1 MSDSE
6 HIDSILK
13 SWPYEPSTLSVRIR
27 KGDDGREVLQMRL
40 DLGLLQLETTGRP
53 DRTRPGGKET
63 YLDYLLDLESRW
75 EPADASVDEVTDEEE
90 AGEVGDEVTAAIPDF
105 SPEPEV
111 EPASG
116 FTMDEEQCREADR
129 EFVQYYHRRLC
140 WLAMREFAKAMHDAD
155 HTLRLMDFCRDHSPD
170 EEWTMSHE
178 QYRPFVLFHRTQ
190 AAALAQLESSN
201 GAEAS
206 VEAINAGLES
216 IKEVFVEHEAEE
228 EYEADELVARLVEMR
243 EGLRKQ
249 FDVGST
255 LEEQLRDAVAN
266 EKYELAARL
275 RDELAQR
282 RGH

>member
-1 MSDSE
+1 MSDQE
-6 HIDSILK
+6 HIDHILK

-27 KGDDGREVLQMRL
+27 PGADGRDKLQMRL
-40 DLGLLQLETTGRP
+40 DLGLLQLETEGRP
-53 DRTRPGGKET
+53 DGTRPGGKNT

-75 EPADASVDEVTDEEE
+75 EPGATPAAEASSEPPEFDSSEEE
-90 AGEVGDEVTAAIPDF
+90 GEATPVAD
-105 SPEPEV
+105 
-111 EPASG
+111 G
-116 FTMDEEQCREADR
+116 FTMDEKQCSEADR

-140 WLAMREFAKAMHDAD
+140 WLAMREFTKAMLDAD

-190 AAALAQLESSN
+190 AAALAQLEAGK

-206 VEAINAGLES
+206 VEAINDGLEL
-216 IKEVFVEHEAEE
+216 IKEVFVDHEAEE
-228 EYEADELVARLVEMR
+228 EYEGDELVVRLVEMR

-249 FDVGST
+249 FDVGNT

-266 EKYELAARL
+266 EKYELAAKL

>member
-1 MSDSE
+1 MSDQDPE
-6 HIDSILK
+6 HIDHILQ

-27 KGDDGREVLQMRL
+27 PGADGRDKLQMRL
-40 DLGLLQLETTGRP
+40 DLGLLQLETEGRP
-53 DRTRPGGKET
+53 DGTRPGGKNS
-63 YLDYLLDLESRW
+63 YLDYLIDLESRW
-75 EPADASVDEVTDEEE
+75 EPGARSEEEGDSDSDEVDANQEGE
-90 AGEVGDEVTAAIPDF
+90 AESPGDDRFRMNAK
-105 SPEPEV
+105 
-111 EPASG
+111 
-116 FTMDEEQCREADR
+116 QCGEADR

-140 WLAMREFAKAMHDAD
+140 WLAMREFTKAMVDAD

-190 AAALAQLESSN
+190 AAALAQLEAGK

-206 VEAINAGLES
+206 VEAINEGLEQ

-228 EYEADELVARLVEMR
+228 EYESDELVTRLVEMR

-249 FDVGST
+249 FDVGNT

-266 EKYELAARL
+266 EKYELAAKL

>member
-1 MSDSE
+1 MSDQE

-27 KGDDGREVLQMRL
+27 QGGDGRDVLQMRL
-40 DLGLLQLETTGRP
+40 DLGLLQLETAGRP
-53 DRTRPGGKET
+53 DGTRPGGKNT
-63 YLDYLLDLESRW
+63 YLDYLLDLEAKW
-75 EPADASVDEVTDEEE
+75 VPDEATDESAVDDEPDEE
-90 AGEVGDEVTAAIPDF
+90 IEEIVVDIPDF
-105 SPEPEV
+105 DPEAQIE
-111 EPASG
+111 AIDG
-116 FTMDEEQCREADR
+116 FTMTEEQCREADR

-140 WLAMREFAKAMHDAD
+140 WLAMREFANAMHDAD

-190 AAALAQLESSN
+190 AAALAQLELGK

-206 VEAINAGLES
+206 VEAINDGLEK
-216 IKEVFVEHEAEE
+216 IKEVFVEHEAED
-228 EYEADELVARLVEMR
+228 EYEGDELVARLVEMR

-249 FDVGST
+249 FDVGNT
-255 LEEQLRDAVAN
+255 LEEQLREAVEN
-266 EKYELAARL
+266 ERYELAAKL

>member
-1 MSDSE
+1 MSDQE
-6 HIDSILK
+6 HIDHILK

-27 KGDDGREVLQMRL
+27 QGADGRDVLQMRL
-40 DLGLLQLETTGRP
+40 DLGLLQLETAGRP
-53 DRTRPGGKET
+53 DGTRPGGKNT
-63 YLDYLLDLESRW
+63 YLDHLLDLESRW
-75 EPADASVDEVTDEEE
+75 EPSAAAPEEPDVEASESPDFEADEE
-90 AGEVGDEVTAAIPDF
+90 DEIASAAAD
-105 SPEPEV
+105 
-111 EPASG
+111 G

-140 WLAMREFAKAMHDAD
+140 WLAMREFTKAMIDAD

-190 AAALAQLESSN
+190 AAALSQLESGK

-206 VEAINAGLES
+206 VEAINDGLEK
-216 IKEVFVEHEAEE
+216 IKEVFVEHEAED
-228 EYEADELVARLVEMR
+228 EYEGDELVARLVEMR

-249 FDVGST
+249 FDVGNT

-266 EKYELAARL
+266 EKYELAAKL

>member
-1 MSDSE
+1 MSDQEPE
-6 HIDSILK
+6 HIDHILQ

-27 KGDDGREVLQMRL
+27 QGADGRDKLQMRL
-40 DLGLLQLETTGRP
+40 DLGLLQLETEGRP
-53 DRTRPGGKET
+53 DGTRPGGKNT
-63 YLDYLLDLESRW
+63 YLDYLIDLESRW
-75 EPADASVDEVTDEEE
+75 EPGSPAEAESDA
-90 AGEVGDEVTAAIPDF
+90 PDF
-105 SPEPEV
+105 DANQEGE
-111 EPASG
+111 AATQANDR
-116 FTMDEEQCREADR
+116 FRMNTKQCGEADR

-140 WLAMREFAKAMHDAD
+140 WLAMREFTKAMIDAD

-190 AAALAQLESSN
+190 AAALAQLEAGK

-206 VEAINAGLES
+206 VEAINQGLEQ

-228 EYEADELVARLVEMR
+228 EYESDELVTRLVEMR

-266 EKYELAARL
+266 EKYELAAKL

>member
-1 MSDSE
+1 MSDQE
-6 HIDSILK
+6 HIDHILK
-13 SWPYEPSTLSVRIR
+13 SWPYEPATLSVRIR
-27 KGDDGREVLQMRL
+27 QGADGRDVLQMRL

-53 DRTRPGGKET
+53 DGARPGGKDT
-63 YLDYLLDLESRW
+63 YLDHLIDLESRW
-75 EPADASVDEVTDEEE
+75 EPGEEVQTASETPDFDASDEAEE
-90 AGEVGDEVTAAIPDF
+90 TAL
-105 SPEPEV
+105 
-111 EPASG
+111 PADR
-116 FTMDEEQCREADR
+116 FRMNEEQCREADR

-140 WLAMREFAKAMHDAD
+140 WLAMREFTKAMVDAD

-190 AAALAQLESSN
+190 AAALAELEASK

-206 VEAINAGLES
+206 VEAINQGLEQ
-216 IKEVFVEHEAEE
+216 IREVFVEHEAEE
-228 EYEADELVARLVEMR
+228 EYESDELVTRLVEMR

-255 LEEQLRDAVAN
+255 LEERLREAVAD
-266 EKYELAARL
+266 EKYELAAKL

>member
-1 MSDSE
+1 MSDNE
-6 HIDSILK
+6 HIDDILN

-27 KGDDGREVLQMRL
+27 KGRDGRDVLQMRL
-40 DLGLLQLETTGRP
+40 DLGMLQLETAGRP
-53 DRTRPGGKET
+53 DGTRPGGKET
-63 YLDYLLDLESRW
+63 YLDYLLAELAKHNKHVPEG
-75 EPADASVDEVTDEEE
+75 EEE
-90 AGEVGDEVTAAIPDF
+90 SEA
-105 SPEPEV
+105 
-111 EPASG
+111 G

-140 WLAMREFAKAMHDAD
+140 WLAMREFTNAMNDAD

-190 AAALAQLESSN
+190 AAALAELEAGK

-216 IKEVFVEHEAEE
+216 MKAVFVEHEAEE
-228 EYEADELVARLVEMR
+228 EYEADELVTRLVEMR

-249 FDVGST
+249 FDVGNT

-266 EKYELAARL
+266 EKYELAAKL
-275 RDELAQR
+275 RDELARR

>member
-1 MSDSE
+1 MSDQEPE
-6 HIDSILK
+6 HIDHILK

-27 KGDDGREVLQMRL
+27 QGADGRDKLQMRL
-40 DLGLLQLETTGRP
+40 DLGLLQLETEGRP
-53 DRTRPGGKET
+53 DGTRPGGKNT
-63 YLDYLLDLESRW
+63 YLDHLLDLESRW
-75 EPADASVDEVTDEEE
+75 EPGSAEEQKSDAPDFDANEEE
-90 AGEVGDEVTAAIPDF
+90 GE
-105 SPEPEV
+105 EPS
-111 EPASG
+111 EPADG
-116 FTMDEEQCREADR
+116 FRMNEEHCREADR

-140 WLAMREFAKAMHDAD
+140 WLAMREFSKAIVDAD

-190 AAALAQLESSN
+190 AAALAQLEAGK

-206 VEAINAGLES
+206 VEAINDGLER
-216 IKEVFVEHEAEE
+216 IKEVFLEHEADE
-228 EYEADELVARLVEMR
+228 EYENDELVTRLVEMR

-266 EKYELAARL
+266 EKYELAAKL

>member
-1 MSDSE
+1 MSAQEPE
-6 HIDSILK
+6 HIDHILQ

-27 KGDDGREVLQMRL
+27 PGADGRDKLQMRL
-40 DLGLLQLETTGRP
+40 DLGLLQLETEGRP
-53 DRTRPGGKET
+53 DGTRPGGKAT
-63 YLDYLLDLESRW
+63 YLDYLIDLESRW
-75 EPADASVDEVTDEEE
+75 EPGSGVEEE
-90 AGEVGDEVTAAIPDF
+90 A
-105 SPEPEV
+105 EPEG
-111 EPASG
+111 EAPEFDG
-116 FTMDEEQCREADR
+116 NQEEEEEAAAPTNDRFRMNSKQCGEADR

-140 WLAMREFAKAMHDAD
+140 WLAMREFTKAMVDAD

-190 AAALAQLESSN
+190 AAALAQLEAGK

-206 VEAINAGLES
+206 VEAINDGLEL
-216 IKEVFVEHEAEE
+216 IKEVFVDHEAEE
-228 EYEADELVARLVEMR
+228 EYESDELVTRLVEMR

-266 EKYELAARL
+266 EKYELAAKL

-282 RGH
+282 RGGH